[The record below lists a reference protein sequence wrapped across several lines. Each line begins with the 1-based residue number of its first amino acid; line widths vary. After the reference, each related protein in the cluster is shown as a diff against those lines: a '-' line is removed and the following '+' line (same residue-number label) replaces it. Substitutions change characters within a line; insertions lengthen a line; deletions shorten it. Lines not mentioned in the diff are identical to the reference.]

1 MLNKFPIHEN
11 LNTSFIDLSAMVE
24 HLRGLQFV
32 GSIHLEMSSY
42 DADIMFTDSGQ
53 ILSRE
58 YDHIAGRISYG
69 EHALQSILER
79 AAEPCGRINVY
90 QREAETKNC
99 FNTDVYL
106 DAGISRRARQSLFG
120 LSDKWASRYYPL
132 IDLTGDD
139 DDDGIDLPRVPFALR
154 SASSEFD
161 KPSDDWRELLQL
173 TGELL
178 RTVEIALLRLN
189 FDFAAAFENACAF
202 ASAELHFIDPETGF
216 QYSNGEITVGEI
228 VSTQAFVSG
237 TMTALSHVLTRLRE
251 ESEIGN
257 LLHSTLHSVRLFINI
272 ERDRFEKFGI
282 TTKLPVFLV

>member
-1 MLNKFPIHEN
+1 M
-11 LNTSFIDLSAMVE
+11 TAMVE

-42 DADIMFTDSGQ
+42 DADIMFTENRQ

-79 AAEPCGRINVY
+79 AKEPCGRINVY
-90 QREAETKNC
+90 QSEAETRVC
-99 FNTDVYL
+99 FNTDVHL
-106 DAGISRRARQSLFG
+106 DANIARRARQSLFD

-132 IDLTGDD
+132 IDLTGDGD
-139 DDDGIDLPRVPFALR
+139 DESLDLPKVPFALR
-154 SASSEFD
+154 SASCEFD
-161 KPSDDWRELLQL
+161 RVADDWPELLQI

-202 ASAELHFIDPETGF
+202 ASAEMHFIDPESGF
-216 QYSNGEITVGEI
+216 GYRNGVVTIGEI
-228 VSTQAFVSG
+228 VSTQAFISG
-237 TMTALSHVLTRLRE
+237 TMSALSHVFTSLRE
-251 ESEIGN
+251 ESDIGN
-257 LLHSTLHSVRLFINI
+257 LLHSTLHSVRLYING
-272 ERDRFEKFGI
+272 EHEKFEKFGI
-282 TTKLPVFLV
+282 LTKLPPFLV

>member
-1 MLNKFPIHEN
+1 MMNKFPIHEN

-42 DADIMFTDSGQ
+42 DADIMFTESGQ

-90 QREAETKNC
+90 QSEAETRKC
-99 FNTDVYL
+99 FKTDMYL
-106 DAGISRRARQSLFG
+106 DTGISRRARQSLSG

-132 IDLTGDD
+132 LDLTGDD
-139 DDDGIDLPRVPFALR
+139 EDGGIDLPKMPFALR
-154 SASSEFD
+154 SASNEFD
-161 KPSDDWRELLQL
+161 ILADDWQELLQL

-202 ASAELHFIDPETGF
+202 ASADLHFIDPDSGF
-216 QYSNGEITVGEI
+216 RYSSGVVTVDEV
-228 VSTQAFVSG
+228 VSTQAFISG
-237 TMTALSHVLTRLRE
+237 TMTALSHVFTRLRE
-251 ESEIGN
+251 GSEMGN
-257 LLHSTLHSVRLFINI
+257 LLHSTLHSVRVFINNDR
-272 ERDRFEKFGI
+272 ERFEKFGI
-282 TTKLPVFLV
+282 TAKLPVFLV